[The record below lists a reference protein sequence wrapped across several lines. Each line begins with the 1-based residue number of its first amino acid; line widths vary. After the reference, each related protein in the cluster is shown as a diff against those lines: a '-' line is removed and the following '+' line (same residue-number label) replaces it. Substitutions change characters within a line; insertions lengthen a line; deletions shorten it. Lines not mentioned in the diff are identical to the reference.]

1 MAVQLLVTAHR
12 TVTVLVA
19 DGERVGCIALRASA
33 KLGIPASLLRLHQ
46 AGRELRSEELLPCSL
61 LRGSAHVVASMR
73 LLGGGGDQPDWTE
86 LGKMPSMGKKRG
98 PDARAPDWH
107 ADPTKYAA
115 KVERDLRDKGELVVA
130 VGPFCVPCGKR
141 FAKQTVFDAHLS
153 GQKHLRALQR
163 MGRHE
168 EAMVCQ
174 LDVEA
179 KRRKVAEFEEAR
191 SAVMLGQRRAQLL
204 PPSEEDEQQSA
215 ARKAERDEKLRAR
228 EMLPMPSTV
237 AAGSVYLDPDGLE
250 KEGGGVPIDEV
261 EGAGASHAE
270 APTQAAVGAAGAAD
284 APAPPTLTMMKQAG
298 VDDATL
304 AASGSGVSASYT
316 SGMQV
321 GWS

>member
-1 MAVQLLVTAHR
+1 MLGHAYAMHAPWLRRTCTQAISWRHTAADPVSCCASRGRVARSRRSNVESAGCCCGGAVGR
-12 TVTVLVA
+12 
-19 DGERVGCIALRASA
+19 GAS
-33 KLGIPASLLRLHQ
+33 IP
-46 AGRELRSEELLPCSL
+46 P
-61 LRGSAHVVASMR
+61 SMR
-73 LLGGGGDQPDWTE
+73 
-86 LGKMPSMGKKRG
+86 
-98 PDARAPDWH
+98 
-107 ADPTKYAA
+107 DP
-115 KVERDLRDKGELVVA
+115 
-130 VGPFCVPCGKR
+130 
-141 FAKQTVFDAHLS
+141 
-153 GQKHLRALQR
+153 
-163 MGRHE
+163 GRP
-168 EAMVCQ
+168 
-174 LDVEA
+174 
-179 KRRKVAEFEEAR
+179 
-191 SAVMLGQRRAQLL
+191 QLL